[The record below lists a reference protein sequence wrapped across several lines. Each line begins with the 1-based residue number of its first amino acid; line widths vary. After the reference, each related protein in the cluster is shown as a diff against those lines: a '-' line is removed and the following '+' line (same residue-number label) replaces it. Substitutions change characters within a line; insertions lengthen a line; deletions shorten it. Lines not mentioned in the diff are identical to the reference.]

1 MNCMHW
7 LPVKYRI
14 QFKILLLTFKAIH
27 GMAPDYISRL
37 LDVRQQTR
45 YSLRSSSSVVLNYPK
60 GRMLS
65 SFGDRSFSVAAPK
78 VWDSLPASLRDI
90 VSLNC
95 F

>member
-1 MNCMHW
+1 
-7 LPVKYRI
+7 
-14 QFKILLLTFKAIH
+14 
-27 GMAPDYISRL
+27 
-37 LDVRQQTR
+37 
-45 YSLRSSSSVVLNYPK
+45 
-60 GRMLS
+60 MLS